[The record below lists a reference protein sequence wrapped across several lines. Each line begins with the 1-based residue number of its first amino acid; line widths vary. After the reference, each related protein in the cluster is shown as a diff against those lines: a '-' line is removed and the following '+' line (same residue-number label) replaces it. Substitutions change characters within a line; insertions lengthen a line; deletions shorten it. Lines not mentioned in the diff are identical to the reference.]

1 MIDVRDIMR
10 TYFLRA
16 RYARRQ
22 PFTGEQRTTL
32 IHQYSFSAIE
42 KFCEAKGWLPPTGAN
57 SFRAVAIVRAAVGMA
72 VKDATTTTW
81 ARTLEQIDGGQFP
94 GPRRLST
101 WEDKRRFLSGF
112 DLIAKKVHFGM
123 EELEEMF
130 ESILGAEADEVAAKH
145 ALRYNYTSLLPE
157 DIMKKYNIPTVR
169 RMDLIDLIKAERSG
183 STRASPSA
191 TPKKDQE
198 LLKGLGKVVA
208 SYQQLGRDISKCL
221 IDSLPE
227 ADKASAQTL
236 YTLVTC
242 SERGVSQQY
251 PEMKS
256 CRAFEDVASMVSKSG
271 WKMNDKVAGWFVAA
285 IMDRR
290 KLRNWYDHLPNDD
303 ERFDHNDQHEHFLQT
318 LIKVAK
324 ELLGLPPN
332 F

>member
-1 MIDVRDIMR
+1 MPPGYELSEIEEDCEARG
-10 TYFLRA
+10 FLPKEKNGFKA
-16 RYARRQ
+16 LAI
-22 PFTGEQRTTL
+22 L
-32 IHQYSFSAIE
+32 KAAVSSAI
-42 KFCEAKGWLPPTGAN
+42 
-57 SFRAVAIVRAAVGMA
+57 R
-72 VKDATTTTW
+72 DATSPRK
-81 ARTLEQIDGGQFP
+81 ARTQQQIDGGQFP
-94 GPRRLST
+94 GPWRKISQ
-101 WEDKRRFLSGF
+101 WEEKKAFLS
-112 DLIAKKVHFGM
+112 DYDSVAKKSKSGLKGIGDLVASTPGSETDKM
-123 EELEEMF
+123 A
-130 ESILGAEADEVAAKH
+130 AEQ

-157 DIMKKYNIPTVR
+157 DIAKKYNIPTVR
-169 RMDLIDLIKAERSG
+169 RMDLIDLIKAEKSG

-227 ADKASAQTL
+227 ADKASAETL

-242 SERGVSQQY
+242 SERGVFQQY
-251 PEMKS
+251 PEMRS
-256 CRAFEDVASMVSKSG
+256 CRAFEVVASKVSKSG

-290 KLRNWYDHLPNDD
+290 KLRNWYDHLPNND
-303 ERFDHNDQHEHFLQT
+303 ERFDHNGQHEHFLQT